1 MPGEGRQP
9 PEGGLSVPSCIK
21 CEDVRS
27 VSDQRLLRQMGT
39 VSPATLS
46 EVERRLRFLLG
57 L

>member
-1 MPGEGRQP
+1 M
-9 PEGGLSVPSCIK
+9 PSCIK